1 MLTSCGCTAV
11 LMCGLGASGNRIGD
25 AGGVA
30 VAKAL
35 GSGQCQLLSL
45 FLTSKSMRL
54 AGAAR

>member
-11 LMCGLGASGNRIGD
+11 LMCGLGASGNAIGE

-35 GSGQCQLLSL
+35 GSG
-45 FLTSKSMRL
+45 
-54 AGAAR
+54 